1 MNTLSVSINHCIS
14 NRDISGSLTN
24 NVILR
29 VAEQLRSILN
39 HSCIVVHL
47 ALNSIYIYI
56 FYFIIKQHC
65 CTSLSVSVS
74 KTLPTY
80 KLKLWQKT
88 MLNFTN
94 KKKIAKFY
102 ELLGKSFQFSEILAM
117 EKTIWAFLLI
127 HKTLYTNITSLL
139 FFKWLSCLYA
149 SRAGKFGVI
158 TRGDLTFLKV
168 YVNARCERTVLRCPL
183 VIRSLRTDV
192 DCYNVGVW

>member
-1 MNTLSVSINHCIS
+1 MYCCTFGLKFN
-14 NRDISGSLTN
+14 
-24 NVILR
+24 
-29 VAEQLRSILN
+29 
-39 HSCIVVHL
+39 
-47 ALNSIYIYI
+47 IYI
-56 FYFIIKQHC
+56 FFNFIIKQHC
-65 CTSLSVSVS
+65 CTSLSASVS
-74 KTLPTY
+74 KTLPTC
-80 KLKLWQKT
+80 KHLASEWKQFQLISSFTLKLWQKT

-102 ELLGKSFQFSEILAM
+102 ELLGKPFQFSEILAM

-192 DCYNVGVW
+192 DCYNVGVWWLENLNLV